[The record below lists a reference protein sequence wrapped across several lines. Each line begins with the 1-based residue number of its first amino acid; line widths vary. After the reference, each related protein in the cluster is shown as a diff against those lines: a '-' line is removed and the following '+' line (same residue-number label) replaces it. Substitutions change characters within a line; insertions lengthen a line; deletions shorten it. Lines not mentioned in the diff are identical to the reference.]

1 MNYVTDT
8 ATVMKYSKA
17 NRAETIPFLSNKNE
31 DRIQKFQ
38 ISLFYSLS
46 GISFADTDHSLDSSG
61 KEKTIFVLLYAF
73 PPAHEHSHIC
83 TQLCI
88 WDDCL
93 LFFYR
98 ATHLITTLL
107 LGYIIPPAKSRI
119 WMKVNFIFSV
129 DSM

>member
-88 WDDCL
+88 
-93 LFFYR
+93 
-98 ATHLITTLL
+98 
-107 LGYIIPPAKSRI
+107 
-119 WMKVNFIFSV
+119 
-129 DSM
+129 